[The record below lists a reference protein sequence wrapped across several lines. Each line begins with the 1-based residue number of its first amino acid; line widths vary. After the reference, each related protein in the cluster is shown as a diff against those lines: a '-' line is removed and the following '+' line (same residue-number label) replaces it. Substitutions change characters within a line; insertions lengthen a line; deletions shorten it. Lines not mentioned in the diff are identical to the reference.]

1 MLMDFAGLIGIDL
14 GTTFSC
20 AARLTREGLPQTIP
34 NREGDLITPSVLM
47 LDEGLVVVG
56 REAKRSECVYPDKT
70 AVCVKRDMGDE
81 SYSKALGGNAWRPEI
96 LSALILK
103 RIKADV
109 EMRYGEVKY
118 AVITVPAYFDDTRR
132 KATQDAGRLAGL
144 NVLDIIN
151 EPTAAA
157 LAFAFDSHLR
167 RQGQIESF
175 AGELTKKSMTAL
187 VYDLGGGTFDVSIVR
202 MAPDRFET
210 LATDGDVRLGGRD
223 WDERLV
229 NFLAEAFIDKHGSD
243 PRQDPESLA
252 FLYQAAEQA
261 KHALTARTSTRVM
274 VAHAA
279 QRMSIDVTREQF
291 ERLSASLLIRT
302 QMTTELVVESA
313 GLTWA
318 DIDRVLLVGG
328 MTRTPQVREMIRRIS
343 GKAPD
348 CSLAADEVVAHGAA
362 IHGGILL
369 AKAAEAA
376 GNADSDLLRHWAE
389 FKTVDVNAHSL
400 GVAVRTK
407 TGYANSILIA
417 KNSPLPISRTRV
429 YHTSVANQRQVRV
442 RVLEGEAHEAE
453 ACTQI
458 GEFVLKG
465 LPEGLP
471 ERAPIEVEC
480 RYGSDGR
487 ISVTGRDVTS
497 GRLAETTIVR
507 AGMLQDAELIS
518 EARQLEK
525 LEIV

>member
-1 MLMDFAGLIGIDL
+1 MDFSGLIGIDL

-34 NREGDLITPSVLM
+34 NREGDLTTPSVLM
-47 LDEGLVVVG
+47 LEEQMVVVG
-56 REAKRSECVYPDKT
+56 REAKRSECVYPDRT
-70 AVCVKRDMGDE
+70 AVCVKRDMGDAA
-81 SYSKALGGNAWRPEI
+81 YSKALGGQAYRPEM
-96 LSALILK
+96 LSAMILK
-103 RIKADV
+103 RIKADAEARFGPV
-109 EMRYGEVKY
+109 RY

-157 LAFAFDSHLR
+157 LAFAFDAHLHR
-167 RQGQIESF
+167 HGEIESF
-175 AGELTKKSMTAL
+175 AGEFTKKNLTAL

-229 NFLAEAFIDKHGSD
+229 NFLAESFLEAHGSD
-243 PRQDPESLA
+243 PREDAESLA

-261 KHALTARTSTRVM
+261 KHALSARTSTRVM

-291 ERLSASLLIRT
+291 ERLTASLLIRT

-369 AKAAEAA
+369 AKAALATGGVSSE
-376 GNADSDLLRHWAE
+376 LLRRWAD
-389 FKTVDVNAHSL
+389 FQTVDVNAHSL
-400 GVAVRTK
+400 GVAVRTSV
-407 TGYANSILIA
+407 GYANSIVIP
-417 KNSPLPISRTRV
+417 KNTPLPVSRTRV
-429 YHTSVANQRQVRV
+429 FHTGRANQRQVRV

-458 GEFVLKG
+458 GEFILKG
-465 LPEGLP
+465 LPPGLP
-471 ERAPIEVEC
+471 ERSPIEVEC
-480 RYGSDGR
+480 RYGTDGR
-487 ISVTGRDVTS
+487 IAVTGRDVTS
-497 GRLAETTIVR
+497 GALAETTIVR
-507 AGMLQDAELIS
+507 QGMLQDAELAT
-518 EARQLEK
+518 EARHLD
-525 LEIV
+525 LLDIV